1 MSGSTHA
8 PRIVLDHAVVP
19 VADRAAGAAFFAEL
33 MGLTVGDPVG
43 PFLPVRVN
51 ESLTFDFDDRGR
63 VEPGHYGFLVDE
75 ATFDAVLGRL
85 ARWPAVEFGSG
96 PGNGWDRDINH
107 LRGGRGV
114 YVRSPEGHSYEMFT
128 VAC

>member
-33 MGLTVGDPVG
+33 MGLTVGDPAG

-107 LRGGRGV
+107 LGGGRGV